1 MRRRLDSLA
10 EAVKARGGRCVKFYD
25 VRPPLLWVFTD
36 DLTGPV
42 QVSGRVMPDGTWA
55 YVEERPIVAGGG
67 SAANVVAKRLVERES
82 WADA

>member
-25 VRPPLLWVFTD
+25 VRPPLLWVFMD
-36 DLTGPV
+36 DRTGPV

-55 YVEERPIVAGGG
+55 YVEERPIVAGGDRAAAEVAER
-67 SAANVVAKRLVERES
+67 SAERGS
-82 WADA
+82 WAGA